1 MHLLA
6 IDPGLRGSGAALFD
20 EETRLLLRADYVKGS
35 PTGEMA
41 EAWNIMAVAIKSW
54 ANLSSGGRT
63 PRLVIEF
70 PKVRQRGSQ
79 RAAKKGTD
87 PNDLLQLA
95 AVVGAVAAYFGS
107 IRPSTVLLPE
117 EWKQQVP
124 KSVMWD
130 RALKRL
136 SPAELATMGKV
147 PERLAHNM
155 HDAIEL
161 GLVHVGRLGKF
172 SEPVSSPVAPAGP
185 RGFLVGL

>member
-1 MHLLA
+1 MLLLA

-35 PTGEMA
+35 ATETFAGAWKAMA
-41 EAWNIMAVAIKSW
+41 NAIHTW
-54 ANLSSGGRT
+54 ARPWERSIRM
-63 PRLVIEF
+63 VIEC

-79 RAAKKGTD
+79 RAAKRGTD

-95 AVVGAVAAYFGS
+95 AVVGAITS
-107 IRPSTVLLPE
+107 INSLYETPTVLLPE
-117 EWKQQVP
+117 EWKGQVP
-124 KSVMWD
+124 KAVMWD

-136 SPAELATMGKV
+136 SPTELANVNQKV
-147 PERLAHNM
+147 LKSLAHNM

-172 SEPVSSPVAPAGP
+172 SDAPP
-185 RGFLVGL
+185 GLGR